1 MNGYLSIV
9 KIETGR
15 NGRPSGHSQ
24 RDIVMTKPV
33 RAQVAAFRAVERLM
47 DRAGLF
53 MLLALSLATAG
64 ATAAAGL

>member
-1 MNGYLSIV
+1 
-9 KIETGR
+9 
-15 NGRPSGHSQ
+15 
-24 RDIVMTKPV
+24 MTKPV
-33 RAQVAAFRAVERLM
+33 RTQVAAFRAVERLM

>member
-1 MNGYLSIV
+1 
-9 KIETGR
+9 
-15 NGRPSGHSQ
+15 
-24 RDIVMTKPV
+24 MTKPV
-33 RAQVAAFRAVERLM
+33 RTQVAAFRKLEGVM